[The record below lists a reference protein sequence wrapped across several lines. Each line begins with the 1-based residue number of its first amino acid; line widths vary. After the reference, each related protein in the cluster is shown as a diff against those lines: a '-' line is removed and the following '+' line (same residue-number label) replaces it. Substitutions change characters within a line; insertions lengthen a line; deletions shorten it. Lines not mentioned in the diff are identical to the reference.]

1 MIGEG
6 KDNEKRKEKRKE
18 EMKERNEIK
27 GWLQIMEEERTGK
40 DMEEW

>member
-27 GWLQIMEEERTGK
+27 GWLQIMEEERIGK